1 MTSIESAKRYLVT
14 LAPHIKSRKAAV
26 LIGELILDLEDKIVE
41 NVTLKET
48 VANLKLVVEQKT
60 EANKQLKQE
69 IFELRQKLDNL
80 NLITS
85 DYRDYK

>member
-41 NVTLKET
+41 NVK
-48 VANLKLVVEQKT
+48 
-60 EANKQLKQE
+60 LKQE
-69 IFELRQKLDNL
+69 NAELKQKLDNL